1 MSNLPAKRDYTDEKL
16 LLTLKNTVAKGAT
29 HEEFA
34 MFRELCVGTG
44 LDPFLK
50 EIWFIKTGSRSQLM
64 VGLNGYLKIANN
76 HQMFDGMETTTE
88 KDESGKLIS
97 ATCKVYR
104 KDRRVPSTATVYM
117 AEYGKSTPIWRQ
129 MPHVMLEKCAKSV
142 AIREAF
148 VQQLSGTYTAEEM
161 PQGFDLKKAGVPG
174 AEARLEEEMKAV
186 ECTVEDIPEELP
198 PGEFVKVSKQPT
210 QAEIEAVFTEGEG
223 FDEGC
228 SDD

>member
-1 MSNLPAKRDYTDEKL
+1 MNNLPAKRDYTDEKL

-76 HQMFDGMETTTE
+76 HPMFDGLEVTTE
-88 KDESGKLIS
+88 KDEKGKLIS

-161 PQGFDLKKAGVPG
+161 PKGFDLKAAGDERAAKALEVELKA
-174 AEARLEEEMKAV
+174 AEVVEVEPSEE
-186 ECTVEDIPEELP
+186 
-198 PGEFVKVSKQPT
+198 
-210 QAEIEAVFTEGEG
+210 EIEAVFEEIKS
-223 FDEGC
+223 EELNMEKE
-228 SDD
+228 